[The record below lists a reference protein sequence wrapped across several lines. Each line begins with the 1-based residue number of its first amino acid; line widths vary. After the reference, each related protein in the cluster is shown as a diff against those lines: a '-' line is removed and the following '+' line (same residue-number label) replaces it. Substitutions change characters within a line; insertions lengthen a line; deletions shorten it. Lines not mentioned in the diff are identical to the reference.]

1 MALEGSADLAGY
13 FDTNANGSAATITI
27 DGSGSSID
35 VIFNKEFFEIPGNEV
50 GVQSSQP
57 VFYCRSSDVTNV
69 EQGDTIQ
76 VDSITY
82 NIVSVEPDNTGVTVL
97 IGETQ

>member
-57 VFYCRSSDVTNV
+57 MFYCRSSDVTNV

>member
-27 DGSGSSID
+27 DGSRSSID
-35 VIFNKEFFEIPGNEV
+35 VIFNKEFFEIPGNEG

>member
-50 GVQSSQP
+50 GVQSSPP